1 MSKEELIEFLRE
13 NLRIEIDSTREYT
26 GSMDGPLYET
36 RLTFRLV
43 LDGETIS
50 EAFP

>member
-1 MSKEELIEFLRE
+1 MSKDELIEFLRE
-13 NLRIEIDSTREYT
+13 NLSIEIDSTSEYT
-26 GSMDGPLYET
+26 GAIEGPLYET

-50 EAFP
+50 EASP